1 MTNVYSDLLKLNA
14 KKQPKVDAI
23 NTGLQTQAS
32 LAKMRYDVGAG
43 VPTAQDD
50 ASNTFGA
57 MRKQLGDGP
66 QHGWRAAISGLL
78 GGLELGSKSAA
89 NNERR
94 EQGNKM
100 AETFSYL
107 EGIANEANKRR
118 TMHEKQQG
126 LQAQITPEL
135 EALTK
140 NMKMLP
146 YDDVVKAGSGIVDRL
161 NQSNGTNYKISMI
174 DQQNGKVLLTESGK
188 PDQKVDLF
196 EMFPKIREEQ
206 NIDYLTKKAIE
217 TQEFKNKLSMKNV
230 DIAQQNADT
239 YVKTANT
246 SARNTDLKNIA
257 AIDKIVGGKIS
268 AKQEFLRDAPRLRA
282 IVESDPEMMQS
293 LAQIQWANET
303 PGYIETQI
311 RKLSTALNPQRAK
324 NLGIAAK
331 MINKMQLDVTKGF
344 TRPNMFIEKKGAQSV
359 PNFNMTADA
368 LVSVLNTMEEDYKS
382 DVSDYNAMAKAID
395 STADHAYTDALTN
408 PHQATISPENPL
420 PLTPEEQQAAGKAQV
435 PQKQQAQTTED
446 EPRIPVLNSQGIP
459 GTVPISKLKEK
470 LANGYTLK

>member
-14 KKQPKVDAI
+14 KKASDFSE
-23 NTGLQTQAS
+23 GLKNQAS

-43 VPTAQDD
+43 VATGQDD

-57 MRKQLGDGP
+57 MRKQLGDGH

-94 EQGNKM
+94 EQANKM

-146 YDDVVKAGSGIVDRL
+146 YDDVVKVGNNLVDRI
-161 NQSNGTNYKISMI
+161 NQSGGTNYKISMI

-217 TQEFKNKLSMKNV
+217 TADIDNNHKQAYIDDVNNRWNPKKKYDQNYGGQQGKN
-230 DIAQQNADT
+230 D
-239 YVKTANT
+239 
-246 SARNTDLKNIA
+246 
-257 AIDKIVGGKIS
+257 
-268 AKQEFLRDAPRLRA
+268 
-282 IVESDPEMMQS
+282 
-293 LAQIQWANET
+293 
-303 PGYIETQI
+303 
-311 RKLSTALNPQRAK
+311 
-324 NLGIAAK
+324 
-331 MINKMQLDVTKGF
+331 
-344 TRPNMFIEKKGAQSV
+344 
-359 PNFNMTADA
+359 ADA
-368 LVSVLNTMEEDYKS
+368 LQDLVEREKGIKLARFKLDEAKKLFKGGNVISGKSFAAAASRLTGEAFNSDAMSDTQAFEAAVKGITGYVKNNVSWGNANMKEFDNIVGQLPLTEYTPQAVATIMDQLERLMTQEFEDIYKDRQKYNDFNTKNQNS
-382 DVSDYNAMAKAID
+382 QQQ
-395 STADHAYTDALTN
+395 
-408 PHQATISPENPL
+408 PISPENPL
-420 PLTPEEQQAAGKAQV
+420 PLTPEEQQNVGKLPMIAGTQIDPNA
-435 PQKQQAQTTED
+435 
-446 EPRIPVLNSQGIP
+446 I
-459 GTVPISKLKEK
+459 KEEMK
-470 LANGYTLK
+470 RRGLT